1 MKKIARLVAVLLCVC
16 MMFTS
21 CAPAG
26 VSDEKSTDLK
36 YSQEVQ
42 NLEKLCKV
50 WGYTKYNHP
59 AFLFGQKDWDEE
71 LLNLIPVVS
80 EAKSDEVNDI
90 LHEWFVSLGEVDY
103 GTNRKG
109 KIPEDAIKFV
119 QADTSWISEEYLG
132 AELAEDLSQFGQLP
146 GVNRSKAPVK
156 FDGKTPDFSN
166 EPFYEDMN
174 YKDQG
179 YRLLGLFRLWN
190 AMEYNYP
197 YLDILDY
204 NWHELLPEYIAR
216 MLEGDDQRSYELTI
230 ASLSTKPVSYT
241 HLDVYKRQIWY
252 RTDGV
257 LVRTKPHFIINGIG
271 RQSVYQIKVF
281 AADTDFKVGRQST
294 QKIKGFLLFLFGKFI
309 ESFQRCSIA
318 VSVPVLNIFFQSI
331 RCKIAQAHKFMVA
344 KQHFHVG
351 SCHDF
356 PQKFDRVRAA
366 IYNISQNVQRVLFG
380 KVYLLKHCMEAIVLS
395 MNV

>member
-1 MKKIARLVAVLLCVC
+1 MKNIAKLVAVLLCIC
-16 MMFTS
+16 MLFTS
-21 CAPAG
+21 CTPAG
-26 VSDEKSTDLK
+26 QSVDSNGNTVN
-36 YSQEVQ
+36 SQKVE
-42 NLEKLCKV
+42 NLEKLCLV

-59 AFLFGQKDWDEE
+59 AFLFGEKDWDEE

-90 LHEWFVSLGEVDY
+90 LHEWFVSLGEIDY

-156 FDGKTPDFSN
+156 FDKKTPDFSN

-179 YRLLGLFRLWN
+179 YRLLGMFRLWN

-230 ASLSTKPVSYT
+230 ASLSTKLQDAHIALYNSKYVVLETGIYGVPVEILQAENEIVVSKVLKDNYPLRVGDVIKE
-241 HLDVYKRQIWY
+241 LDGKDIRDVLADRMEYISVTTEDKFINQI
-252 RTDGV
+252 G
-257 LVRTKPHFIINGIG
+257 H
-271 RQSVYQIKVF
+271 
-281 AADTDFKVGRQST
+281 
-294 QKIKGFLLFLFGKFI
+294 FLLRSNNENMELT
-309 ESFQRCSIA
+309 
-318 VSVPVLNIFFQSI
+318 VL
-331 RCKIAQAHKFMVA
+331 RD
-344 KQHFHVG
+344 G
-351 SCHDF
+351 
-356 PQKFDRVRAA
+356 
-366 IYNISQNVQRVLFG
+366 ISPDDGNSRTTV
-380 KVYLLKHCMEAIVLS
+380 
-395 MNV
+395 